1 VTLTRTV
8 VAAPQAT
15 APVHSL
21 VRSAITNVD
30 NEPGWERGL
39 AYAPETPGGYVS
51 WMRCTTETFENLVE
65 KTPVVE
71 YEPVEFQFVHPCHS
85 RFGLT
90 EPQIDEELRRA
101 VDATESF
108 AIARELWQG
117 DLTRAAV
124 DAGDA
129 DAANLSLVDGPT
141 VLNGGTPVKV
151 HRALGMIEQALGE
164 ALRGQ
169 RAYVHLSRETLSLF
183 GYLQAAGNLLTSWSG
198 NLIVA
203 DARDRPDRRGGR
215 RRDRVDLRNRTG
227 RRPSLGAVRR
237 RRRGRLPRHRDEYL
251 HPTRLEDRRRDVRPS
266 RAFRRPCRPERLTR
280 GDPDQWQPAVRPDP
294 CSRSG
299 CASSASIGPAP
310 RSSVRRTP
318 T

>member
-71 YEPVEFQFVHPCHS
+71 YEPIEFQFVHPCHS

-117 DLTRAAV
+117 DITRAAV

-203 DARDRPDRRGGR
+203 DAGYPGTAPIGEADADGIAWIYGTGPVVVRRSALFADGDEVASLDTATNTYTRRASKIAAATFDRAAHFAVP
-215 RRDRVDLRNRTG
+215 VDLN
-227 RRPSLGAVRR
+227 A
-237 RRRGRLPRHRDEYL
+237 
-251 HPTRLEDRRRDVRPS
+251 
-266 RAFRRPCRPERLTR
+266 
-280 GDPDQWQPAVRPDP
+280 
-294 CSRSG
+294 
-299 CASSASIGPAP
+299 
-310 RSSVRRTP
+310 
-318 T
+318 

>member
-71 YEPVEFQFVHPCHS
+71 YEPIEFQFVHPCHS

-203 DARDRPDRRGGR
+203 DAGYPGTAPIGEADADGIAWIYGTGPVVVRRSALFADGDEVASLDTATNTYTRRASKIAAATFDRAAHFAVP
-215 RRDRVDLRNRTG
+215 VDLN
-227 RRPSLGAVRR
+227 A
-237 RRRGRLPRHRDEYL
+237 
-251 HPTRLEDRRRDVRPS
+251 
-266 RAFRRPCRPERLTR
+266 
-280 GDPDQWQPAVRPDP
+280 
-294 CSRSG
+294 
-299 CASSASIGPAP
+299 
-310 RSSVRRTP
+310 
-318 T
+318 